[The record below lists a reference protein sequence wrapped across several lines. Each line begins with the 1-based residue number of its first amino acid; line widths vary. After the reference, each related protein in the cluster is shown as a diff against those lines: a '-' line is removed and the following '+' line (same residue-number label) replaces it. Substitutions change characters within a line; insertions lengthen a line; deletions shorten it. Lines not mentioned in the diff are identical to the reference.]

1 MKNTKYKKWCDPK
14 WWHFQLKIVPKW
26 LDACISMPSLFCD
39 CIMRTELKCRYLNDI
54 NWHNNKSLTL
64 CTVYFGH
71 WTHKSKTTRHA
82 LTSKRAWHKK
92 KHKYYKSYYN
102 LIDWIDS
109 KVLSNCSLPKKI
121 NMRKMLYFWGHTPS
135 HPSGF
140 FLSMEFF
147 IFRLICRLHLGVMT
161 VRERAHITYRK
172 TEKMWPKRCETTIS
186 WSPQS
191 LAAEH
196 HFFLLLFVADT
207 FFSHSGGDK
216 RHKTKFQAYFFLFC
230 WFNVLNVQA
239 HDVFKLF
246 LMQMHIPFDPIG
258 SLDNDEAWV
267 RAVRWES
274 EKEQWHSVIATLLAI
289 KFTHDIHDT
298 YQRKNMDTKGKIES
312 KWKCVLSVCLPFKSA
327 FDWSEAWYS
336 YLPTVTEK
344 KYDRMKEVE
353 RKMRDTRDILYR
365 DVNNNSV

>member
-1 MKNTKYKKWCDPK
+1 
-14 WWHFQLKIVPKW
+14 
-26 LDACISMPSLFCD
+26 
-39 CIMRTELKCRYLNDI
+39 
-54 NWHNNKSLTL
+54 
-64 CTVYFGH
+64 
-71 WTHKSKTTRHA
+71 
-82 LTSKRAWHKK
+82 
-92 KHKYYKSYYN
+92 
-102 LIDWIDS
+102 
-109 KVLSNCSLPKKI
+109 
-121 NMRKMLYFWGHTPS
+121 MRKMLYFWGHTPS

-196 HFFLLLFVADT
+196 HFSLLLFVADT

-274 EKEQWHSVIATLLAI
+274 EKKQWHSVIADSLGN
-289 KFTHDIHDT
+289 KIHARHPWHIPAKE
-298 YQRKNMDTKGKIES
+298 YGHKRENRKQMKMCLV
-312 KWKCVLSVCLPFKSA
+312 CVFAV
-327 FDWSEAWYS
+327 
-336 YLPTVTEK
+336 
-344 KYDRMKEVE
+344 
-353 RKMRDTRDILYR
+353 
-365 DVNNNSV
+365 